1 MTDQPRPGFDGH
13 ANGPPLRHRRGRA
26 GKVASVAGLG
36 VLLLVVVFAVLWQR
50 CGIAGCPDVNMLRGY
65 MPDEASVVL
74 DRNGEELSK
83 LYVTRRVVV
92 PVDSM
97 PEHLLNAFVAIED
110 RRFWT
115 HGGVDWRRTVG
126 ALARNVRAGGIE
138 EGSSTITMQLARNV
152 FPDQLPASER
162 TLTRKLG
169 EARMARQIESRYSK
183 REIIELYLNQI
194 YFGSGAYGI
203 EAAAEEYF
211 GKTTAQLTLAE
222 SALLAALPR
231 APSRLN
237 PRANREAALE
247 GRELVLRRMVDQGLI
262 TESER
267 AEAAEAELALRKGRA
282 ETEDVA
288 PYFVEAVRRQLEEQL
303 GSALYTEGY
312 VIHTTLDISAQ
323 RTAEQELSRQL
334 QAMESGRH
342 GSFPHR
348 SYASVHADTTAAPQ
362 EGTQYLQGAVVIMDA
377 RSGDVL
383 ALVGGRDF
391 NDSQYN
397 RATQAMRQ
405 PGSAFKPF
413 VYAAAVSA
421 GIAPTHRLVDQPLR
435 YVMDN
440 GRVWEP
446 RNYDGSF
453 AGAVTMRQALTQ
465 SRNVPT
471 VRLANEVGIRRVVGV
486 AEQFGLGPMPSNPSV
501 VLGTAEVTPVRLTAA
516 YAAFATL
523 GQKPEPRYVTRVVDR
538 HGRIVWQQMPRVNRV
553 IDPAAA
559 FLTTSMLQ
567 DVVDRG
573 TGTGVRAAGFRAPAA
588 GKTGTTQDAADIW
601 FVGYTPELVATI
613 WIGLDRRQRILRGA
627 TGGQLVAPVWGR
639 IMRTVATGNSGWSPP
654 AGVQQYTV
662 DEAGVVIAENC
673 PQQGAARTEYFMRGM
688 APTRTCYPQGEY
700 YAYNDT
706 LGWEYDELY
715 DRDTVDDDGWW
726 DRLRRRFA
734 REDSARLAAE
744 RPEPAGTPT
753 GERPPVAT
761 PRVTPLPGEPPVTEP
776 PPPATPPT
784 ARPGETTPASPPTG
798 RPGETP
804 PANPPTARPGETPPA
819 QPTRPPLGRPVRP
832 PPPDTSGATVGGAR

>member
-1 MTDQPRPGFDGH
+1 MTEERKAGFDGH
-13 ANGPPLRHRRGRA
+13 ASGPRLNDRSGRGRRVMA
-26 GKVASVAGLG
+26 GVGAGAV
-36 VLLLVVVFAVLWQR
+36 VLLIVFAVLWQR
-50 CGIAGCPDVNMLRGY
+50 CGVAGCPDVNMLRGY

-83 LYVTRRVVV
+83 LFVTRRVVV
-92 PVDSM
+92 SVDSM

-110 RRFWT
+110 RRFWN

-126 ALARNVRAGGIE
+126 ALMQNVRARDIE

-152 FPDQLPASER
+152 FPEQLPASER

-211 GKTTAQLTLAE
+211 GKTTSALTLAE

-247 GRELVLRRMVDQGLI
+247 GRTLVLRRMADQGLI
-262 TESER
+262 SE
-267 AEAAEAELALRKGRA
+267 AERVAAAEEELALRKGRA

-312 VIHTTLDISAQ
+312 TIHTTLDLAAQ
-323 RTAEQELSRQL
+323 RTAEQELTRQL
-334 QAMESGRH
+334 EAMESGRH
-342 GSFPHR
+342 GGFAHR
-348 SYASVHADTTAAPQ
+348 TYASVHADTTAPGQ
-362 EGTQYLQGAVVIMDA
+362 GGTQYLQGAVVIMDA

-421 GIAPTHRLVDQPLR
+421 GLAPTHRLVDRPLR
-435 YVMDN
+435 YVLDT

-471 VRLANEVGIRRVVGV
+471 VRLANEVGMGRVLGV
-486 AEQFGLGPMPSNPSV
+486 AEQFGLGRMPSNPSV

-523 GQKPEPRYVTRVVDR
+523 GQKPEPRYVTRVLDR
-538 HGRIVWQQMPRVNRV
+538 NGRVVWQQMPRVDRV

-559 FLTTSMLQ
+559 FLTTSMMQ

-573 TGTGVRAAGFRAPAA
+573 TGTGVRAAGFSAPAA

-601 FVGYTPELVATI
+601 FVGFTPELVTTI
-613 WIGLDRRQRILRGA
+613 WIGMDRRQRILRGA

-639 IMRTVATGNSGWSPP
+639 IMRSVATGNSGWSPP
-654 AGVQQYTV
+654 PGIEQHTV
-662 DEAGVVIAENC
+662 DEAGVLVTDNC
-673 PQQGAARTEYFMRGM
+673 PQQGASRTEYFMRGM
-688 APTRTCYPQGEY
+688 APSRTCYPLGETY
-700 YAYNDT
+700 YAYGDS

-715 DRDTVDDDGWW
+715 DDARAEDDGWW

-734 REDSARLAAE
+734 REDSVRIATDRATG
-744 RPEPAGTPT
+744 RPDQPMGTPT
-753 GERPPVAT
+753 GERPPPVDT
-761 PRVTPLPGEPPVTEP
+761 SRVQPLPADS
-776 PPPATPPT
+776 PAGT
-784 ARPGETTPASPPTG
+784 PPTG
-798 RPGETP
+798 RPGEPPAATP
-804 PANPPTARPGETPPA
+804 PAARPDTA
-819 QPTRPPLGRPVRP
+819 ARPLGRPPGTPPARP
-832 PPPDTSGATVGGAR
+832 PGTPPDTSGGSASAQTAG